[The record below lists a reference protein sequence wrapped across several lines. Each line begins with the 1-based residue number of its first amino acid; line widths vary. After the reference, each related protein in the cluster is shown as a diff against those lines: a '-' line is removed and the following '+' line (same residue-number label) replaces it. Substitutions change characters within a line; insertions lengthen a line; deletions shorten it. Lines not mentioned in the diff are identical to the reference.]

1 MRLRLLLLVFNTV
14 LALGFSCV
22 LVDPLWAELMIV
34 YGGYPIIFVTFL
46 IFVWSLARLFQ
57 GEVRSVRF
65 SRNSVVFLV
74 TIVGSSSL
82 LLLHEPFDF
91 KIVMD
96 ELVLLGISMKM
107 HFEKIV
113 AVAVRSNDYFG
124 SFELIGGYL
133 DKRPFF
139 HPFLLSLVH
148 TLTGYRPENAFV
160 LNGALTFV
168 LLVLVYSYGRKLVDA
183 SVGILAVLLI
193 ASVPLVGQNATGG
206 HFEILNLVMIVAA
219 MLLSCR
225 YLEQPDERSL
235 ASLCYCG
242 LLLAQTRYESVVF
255 VLSIGAVV
263 LIGWVRAGKPIL
275 SWPTVFAPLLL
286 VGYPLHFRVTM
297 SRPDF
302 SQLAGKGLE
311 NAFSLEYVGYNLV
324 RAVNYLFHM
333 GQVLS
338 NSIFL
343 SLLGVIGLII
353 FLGFVCWRWREVWEK
368 KTAHLVLFI
377 FTVGVMLSFA
387 LTMGYHWG
395 QYDDPIASRFSLSL
409 ALVFVFV
416 CPVALRIVPG
426 PYLLSVLV
434 LFGYNIWFFIWDLEP
449 LEVVTMGVRLIL
461 VFIIACALT
470 LIWLLKGKNMVNF
483 MIAATLVFI
492 VFMTIPV
499 LANHRY
505 SQISTPATEVRMMR
519 EFFKENPRR
528 DYFFTSRSALVASTH
543 LVSSATIRKVRENPE
558 TIAEH
563 ILHRNY
569 NAIYA
574 FQLVDVHPDTG
585 ELHIVDK
592 YDLGPRFVYETVIER
607 RLVPLQLARIV
618 RIVAVKSPEE
628 GGENTLEADSES
640 SQSAAL
646 E

>member
-1 MRLRLLLLVFNTV
+1 MNVRLLLLVFNTV
-14 LALGFSCV
+14 LALGFSCI
-22 LVDPLWAELMIV
+22 LVDPLWAEQMIV
-34 YGGYPIIFVTFL
+34 YGGYPIIFVAFL
-46 IFVWSLARLFQ
+46 IFVWSLAKLLPR
-57 GEVRSVRF
+57 EVRNVRF
-65 SRNSVVFLV
+65 TRNSAVLLV
-74 TIVGSSSL
+74 TIAGSASL

-96 ELVLLGISMKM
+96 ELVLLGTSMMM
-107 HFEKIV
+107 HFEKIIGV
-113 AVAVRSNDYFG
+113 PVGSNDYAG
-124 SFELIGGYL
+124 SFRLVGAYL

-139 HPFLLSLVH
+139 HPFLLSLLH
-148 TLTGYRPENAFV
+148 TFTGYRPENAFV
-160 LNGALTFV
+160 LNGALTVV
-168 LLVLVYSYGRKLVDA
+168 LLVLVYSYGRKLVNA
-183 SVGILAVLLI
+183 PVGILAVLLM

-225 YLEQPDERSL
+225 YLEQLDERSL
-235 ASLCYCG
+235 AALCYCG

-255 VLSIGAVV
+255 VISIGAVV
-263 LIGWVRAGKPIL
+263 LIGWGRAGKPIL
-275 SWPTVFAPLLL
+275 SWPIVFAPLLL

-297 SRPDF
+297 SRPVVF
-302 SQLAGKGLE
+302 QLVDKGHE
-311 NAFSLEYVGYNLV
+311 KAFSLEYVRDNLGH
-324 RAVNYLFHM
+324 AVNYLFNM
-333 GQVLS
+333 GQVHS
-338 NSIFL
+338 NSVFL
-343 SLLGVIGLII
+343 SLLGAIGLFI

-368 KTAHLVLFI
+368 ETAHLVLFT

-395 QYDDPIASRFSLSL
+395 QYDDPVASRFSLPL
-409 ALVFVFV
+409 TLIFVFV

-434 LFGYNIWFFIWDLEP
+434 LFGYNIWFFIWELEP
-449 LEVVTMGVRLIL
+449 LGVVTVGVRLML
-461 VFIIACALT
+461 VYIVSCALT
-470 LIWLLKGKNMVNF
+470 LIWLHKSKNMVNF
-483 MIAATLVFI
+483 MIAATLAFI

-505 SQISTPATEVRMMR
+505 SQLSTPSTGVRMMR

-528 DYFFTSRSALVASTH
+528 DYFFTSRSSLVASTH
-543 LVSSATIRKVRENPE
+543 LVSSAPIRKVREKPE

-569 NAIYA
+569 NQVYA
-574 FQLVDVHPDTG
+574 FQLVDVDPDNG

-592 YDLGPRFVYETVIER
+592 YDLGPRFVFETVIER

-618 RIVAVKSPEE
+618 RIVDVLLPDE
-628 GGENTLEADSES
+628 GGEDSLDAGSES
-640 SQSAAL
+640 PQSGAQ